1 MDVSIGKVTIVFRR
15 LRNLTAN
22 VKGRKKARAV
32 RPYHY
37 SSRHQEDLLRFVD
50 KKLFPVTLQDR

>member
-15 LRNLTAN
+15 LRNLAAN
-22 VKGRKKARAV
+22 VKAEEARAV

-37 SSRHQEDLLRFVD
+37 SSRHQEDLLRVDD